1 MAEVGVYEAKTHL
14 PELLKRVGQGERFI
28 ITRHGRPIAEL
39 RPIVAQPREEIAAIV
54 DRMKRFQAT
63 PRLGGA
69 TSRDLIDAGRK
80 Y

>member
-14 PELLKRVGQGERFI
+14 PDLLKRVGRGERFI

-39 RPIVAQPREEIAAIV
+39 RPIVAQPREEVAAIV

-63 PRLGGA
+63 HRLGA
-69 TSRDLIDAGRK
+69 TSRELIEAGRK

>member
-14 PELLKRVGQGERFI
+14 PDLLKRVGQGERFI
-28 ITRHGRPIAEL
+28 ITRHGRPVAEL
-39 RPIVAQPREEIAAIV
+39 RPVAGRSRDEISAIV

-63 PRLGGA
+63 HRLAGT
-69 TSRDLIDAGRK
+69 TSRELIDEGRK

>member
-63 PRLGGA
+63 HRLGGA

>member
-14 PELLKRVGQGERFI
+14 PDLLKRVGQGERFI
-28 ITRHGRPIAEL
+28 ITRHGRPVAEL
-39 RPIVAQPREEIAAIV
+39 RPVAGRSRDEISAIV

-63 PRLGGA
+63 HSLGGT
-69 TSRDLIDAGRK
+69 TSRELIDEGRK